1 MNIYLA
7 AERDV
12 IDIAK
17 CHREAFPSSFSS
29 ALGMPFLSKN
39 FKWYLEHPDA
49 FLLVARNENAEVLG
63 YAGGLLMHE
72 GSAHGSST
80 SIMQYAFWE
89 AFSGLIRR
97 PWLIIHREMLPNYRL
112 IWKNIRL
119 KLFPKKKFT
128 KPPTEQKKRLRSLG
142 LVVIGTSKESRGKGV
157 GSALLQAFEIK
168 GKELKAERL
177 HLSVKKSN
185 SKAIQAY
192 SRNGWKV
199 GGEQGVNLQMYKY
212 L

>member
-1 MNIYLA
+1 MNINLA

-12 IDIAK
+12 SVIVK

-29 ALGMPFLSKN
+29 ALGMSFLTKN
-39 FKWYLEHPDA
+39 FKWYLDHPDA

-72 GSAHGSST
+72 RSAHGSST
-80 SIMQYAFWE
+80 NIMQYAFWE

-97 PWLIIHREMLPNYRL
+97 PWLIFHREMLPNYKL

-119 KLFPKKKFT
+119 KLFPVKKII
-128 KPPTEQKKRLRSLG
+128 KPPTERKERIRSLG

-168 GKELKAERL
+168 GKELIAERL
-177 HLSVKKSN
+177 HLSVKKNN
-185 SKAIQAY
+185 SKAIEAY
-192 SRNGWKV
+192 TRNGWKV
-199 GGEQGVNLQMYKY
+199 GGEQGGNLQMYKN